1 MLILGPILD
10 LDGPNPESWYRC
22 AKTQTVE
29 VHFLQGNQSTPCLR
43 LEQSEH
49 TAGTPLPSLSG
60 RGESQPLYPHWD
72 GAEEEQAPFLPLI
85 PYPAQTSQDNLPQ
98 LQRDPLFGQSL
109 PAGLSNPT
117 LLSPQYGQL
126 ALATLNYPSKCRL
139 CWQPF
144 LPSFQ
149 LFLRNRQAGPKH
161 PCCRELH
168 AERWPSSQSPLPQ
181 SHVSLGFPL

>member
-60 RGESQPLYPHWD
+60 RGESQPLHPHWD

-109 PAGLSNPT
+109 PAGLSNQHC
-117 LLSPQYGQL
+117 SPHSMDSWPWPPL
-126 ALATLNYPSKCRL
+126 TIHRS
-139 CWQPF
+139 
-144 LPSFQ
+144 
-149 LFLRNRQAGPKH
+149 AGS
-161 PCCRELH
+161 
-168 AERWPSSQSPLPQ
+168 AGSPSSPPSSSSSGTGRLDPSILAAGSCLQIDDLQARALCPRPTY
-181 SHVSLGFPL
+181 H